1 MSQNSS
7 SENIT
12 MYIDDNQFSERE
24 KEVIRLLLQGKSNK
38 QIALS
43 LGISASTVEY
53 HLKNVYKKLQVN
65 SRTEAVLRLGKSI
78 GNDTSGE
85 LGKSTVEISG
95 EPADNGGKSISTRRI
110 PMNKMYLIFGG
121 LLTTVLVVVLV
132 LVNIPAQNTEVA
144 PTVTFSTMTEV
155 PTKIATET
163 ITPIP
168 VQTPLVVSSLSCVSA
183 SGQLPTLSNP
193 ETPLSIRH
201 VSATLGGG
209 VAQSKEFTFELLL
222 YCDSAFQPDADEP
235 FYHSDISGLAVYYN
249 WRYDGPEQNGG
260 VTGGLTFGFYGIDP
274 YIQFGFGEGGGLS
287 QGHISQGSSTGI
299 QFALNTIPDFAQKT
313 LTRFVFIMESPSG
326 TLSGVALSFDI
337 QKVTDGIQPSN
348 IHITPL
354 SDTELESMEAIKSL
368 VPISTP

>member
-1 MSQNSS
+1 MSN
-7 SENIT
+7 NG
-12 MYIDDNQFSERE
+12 QFSERE
-24 KEVIRLLLQGKSNK
+24 KEVTEHLLQGKSNK
-38 QIALS
+38 QIALA

-53 HLKNVYKKLQVN
+53 HLKNVYNKLQVN

-78 GNDTSGE
+78 GNIVTSE
-85 LGKSTVEISG
+85 LGKSTVEINS

-110 PMNKMYLIFGG
+110 PMNKMFYIIGGG
-121 LLTTVLVVVLV
+121 LLTTTLVVILW
-132 LVNIPAQNTEVA
+132 LTNIPAQNTEVA

-155 PTKIATET
+155 PTKIATGT

-168 VQTPLVVSSLSCVSA
+168 LQTPLVVSSLSCVSA

-193 ETPLSIRH
+193 ETSLSIRH

-368 VPISTP
+368 VPTSTP